1 MKANVTYWLDESAG
15 RWPDKTAYA
24 EEGKAVTFG
33 ELQRQAKAL
42 ATQMLERGLFKKPVV
57 VYMEKGV
64 DVLVSFMGA
73 AYSCNFYSPIDVDM
87 PASRVNKILEV
98 LNPALVI
105 TTAALKETFSNYEYQ
120 GGFLLTIYQPSPS
133 LQYISIF

>member
-87 PASRVNKILEV
+87 PASRVNIILEV
-98 LNPALVI
+98 LKL
-105 TTAALKETFSNYEYQ
+105 
-120 GGFLLTIYQPSPS
+120 
-133 LQYISIF
+133 

>member
-42 ATQMLERGLFKKPVV
+42 ATQMLERGLFK
-57 VYMEKGV
+57 
-64 DVLVSFMGA
+64 
-73 AYSCNFYSPIDVDM
+73 
-87 PASRVNKILEV
+87 
-98 LNPALVI
+98 
-105 TTAALKETFSNYEYQ
+105 
-120 GGFLLTIYQPSPS
+120 
-133 LQYISIF
+133 